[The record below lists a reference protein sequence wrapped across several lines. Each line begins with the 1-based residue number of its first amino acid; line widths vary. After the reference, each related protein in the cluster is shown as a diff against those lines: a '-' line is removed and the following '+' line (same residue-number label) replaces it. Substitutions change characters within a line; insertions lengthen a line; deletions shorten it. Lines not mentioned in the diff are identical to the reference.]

1 MNKYRLSVK
10 DVDTIRLQRAIER
23 SQEQNRTVRCQ
34 FRGSETDLRVALHVI
49 HDGEFDTSPEN
60 DGTIDAWG
68 YTDPIESENHDWRI
82 SVTLEGNQ

>member
-1 MNKYRLSVK
+1 MTQLSVK

-23 SQEQNRTVRCQ
+23 SQEQNRTVHVADS
-34 FRGSETDLRVALHVI
+34 RGSESDLRVALHVI
-49 HDGEFDTSPEN
+49 YDGEFDTSPEN

-82 SVTLEGNQ
+82 SVTLEGSQ